1 LRVVHNH
8 RGISDE
14 GLAAAIAR
22 TSVITPPNGR
32 KMIRQ
37 AELPP
42 VWPGQ
47 EWKADLDTGLR

>member
-1 LRVVHNH
+1 MRVVHNH

-14 GLAAAIAR
+14 GLAAAIAL

-37 AELPP
+37 AELPQSG
-42 VWPGQ
+42 PG
-47 EWKADLDTGLR
+47 KSGRPILTPD

>member
-22 TSVITPPNGR
+22 ASVIMPPNGR

-37 AELPP
+37 AELAP
-42 VWPGQ
+42 VWSGQ
-47 EWKADLDTGLR
+47 EWKADLDT